1 MSEQVEMLDN
11 DISSKLEDY
20 VSKLEERMGVPGRVP
35 LIADLASIYS
45 SYVNQIKIEKYLQIF
60 HQILIN
66 KVVKVTTELQT
77 MDPDGSITGRITAG
91 TETPSPEFN
100 RLRTQATRF
109 SDIACSISAGTSLLD
124 NKPKINKKI
133 IGDIKDIIIE
143 LMM

>member
-1 MSEQVEMLDN
+1 MSEQVEMLNN
-11 DISSKLEDY
+11 DIFGKLEDY
-20 VSKLEERMGVPGRVP
+20 VVKLEERMGAPGRVP

-45 SYVNQIKIEKYLQIF
+45 NYVNQIKIEGFLLIF

-66 KVVKVTTELQT
+66 RVVDLTTQLQT
-77 MDPDGSITGRITAG
+77 MSQEDD
-91 TETPSPEFN
+91 EFN

-133 IGDIKDIIIE
+133 IQDIKDMIIE

>member
-1 MSEQVEMLDN
+1 MSEQVELLNN

-20 VSKLEERMGVPGRVP
+20 VLKLEERMGVPGRVP

-45 SYVNQIKIEKYLQIF
+45 NYVNQIKIEKYLQIF
-60 HQILIN
+60 HQIVIN
-66 KVVKVTTELQT
+66 KVVKVTTDLQT
-77 MDPDGSITGRITAG
+77 MDPDGSVLANIASGN
-91 TETPSPEFN
+91 ETPSPEFN
-100 RLRTQATRF
+100 RLRTLATRF

-133 IGDIKDIIIE
+133 IQDIKDIIIE

>member
-1 MSEQVEMLDN
+1 MSEQVEMLNN
-11 DISSKLEDY
+11 DIFGKLEDY
-20 VSKLEERMGVPGRVP
+20 VVKLEERMGAPGRVP

-45 SYVNQIKIEKYLQIF
+45 NYVNQIKIEGFLLIF

-66 KVVKVTTELQT
+66 RVVDLTTQLQT
-77 MDPDGSITGRITAG
+77 MSQEDD
-91 TETPSPEFN
+91 EFN

-133 IGDIKDIIIE
+133 IQDIKDMIIE
-143 LMM
+143 LML